1 MIDGYFA
8 NFPAVQAYINKTL
21 QDARENSYTSTLF
34 GRRRYITDIN
44 SPNGRLRSF
53 AERNAV
59 NAPIQGTAADII
71 KIAMVNVSR
80 CLKEEKLKAKM
91 VLQIHDEL
99 LLEVPNE
106 EIERVEEILKREME
120 KVIKLNVPLTVECN
134 YGKNWLDAH

>member
-1 MIDGYFA
+1 
-8 NFPAVQAYINKTL
+8 
-21 QDARENSYTSTLF
+21 
-34 GRRRYITDIN
+34 
-44 SPNGRLRSF
+44 
-53 AERNAV
+53 
-59 NAPIQGTAADII
+59 
-71 KIAMVNVSR
+71 MVNVSR

>member
-1 MIDGYFA
+1 
-8 NFPAVQAYINKTL
+8 
-21 QDARENSYTSTLF
+21 
-34 GRRRYITDIN
+34 
-44 SPNGRLRSF
+44 
-53 AERNAV
+53 
-59 NAPIQGTAADII
+59 
-71 KIAMVNVSR
+71 
-80 CLKEEKLKAKM
+80 LKEEKLKAKM